1 MTKSKVM
8 VWSLIALGIVSGVAS
23 AIMLVVAYL
32 IWTAP
37 RKKLDELDVARDAA
51 GCWPIGVSPSWS

>member
-1 MTKSKVM
+1 M
-8 VWSLIALGIVSGVAS
+8 VWSLIALGVVSGVAS

-51 GCWPIGVSPSWS
+51 GCWPIGVFPFWFWVC

>member
-1 MTKSKVM
+1 M
-8 VWSLIALGIVSGVAS
+8 VWSLIALGVVSGVAS

-37 RKKLDELDVARDAA
+37 RKKLGRARRCA
-51 GCWPIGVSPSWS
+51 